1 MNIQI
6 IEEIH
11 SEKPELFAL
20 FPNST
25 IENVNDM
32 LCFNSYIPFPII
44 VNQSYDKTQMIDIK
58 DIHGEILGY
67 IFFSNDNKII
77 PKPDMSDMCFAAYLV
92 DVTESDFLAG
102 IDYMLKVDYL
112 VIKKDKLTEYEQK
125 YKSTSGLWGG
135 FIHKDITNFPN
146 PPFSSTITEITAI
159 ENLELPTTWH
169 DTNLI
174 RSIQQPYAFER
185 FLKQYHLLELLFDWQ
200 VVEDIKAL
208 NNDIYGAGLILR
220 NYGKGDE
227 ILRLI
232 DCFSRGLKDISAI
245 ENRLNTV
252 SSFMIV
258 AENIFYVY
266 GKESNP
272 LKESSEDFTNPNRLK
287 KIVSAGGF
295 SATNAQT
302 HNNIKAA
309 DYQKFIIKLT
319 CYWIYRIRSSIAHA
333 KIGEYQLSYQ
343 DEAFMVQ
350 FAEPL
355 LKEVLIQCF
364 TKPT

>member
-20 FPNST
+20 FPDS
-25 IENVNDM
+25 IVENVNGM
-32 LCFNSYIPFPII
+32 LCFDGYIPFPII
-44 VNQSYDKTQMIDIK
+44 VNQSYDKTQMIDVK
-58 DIHGEILGY
+58 HSNGEILGY
-67 IFFSNDNKII
+67 IFFSNDNRII
-77 PKPDMSDMCFAAYLV
+77 PKTDMSVMCFAAYLI
-92 DVTESDFLAG
+92 DVEKDDFLAG

-125 YKSTSGLWGG
+125 YKASSGLWGG
-135 FIHKDITNFPN
+135 YIHKDIANFPS
-146 PPFSSTITEITAI
+146 PPFFLTVTEITAT
-159 ENLELPTTWH
+159 ENIELPTNWH
-169 DTNLI
+169 SDHLT
-174 RSIQQPYAFER
+174 RSIQQPYSFER

-200 VVEDIKAL
+200 IVEDIKAL
-208 NNDIYGAGLILR
+208 GDDIYGAGLILR
-220 NYGKGDE
+220 DYGKGEE
-227 ILRLI
+227 INRLI
-232 DCFSRGLKDISAI
+232 DSLSRGLKDISKI
-245 ENRLNTV
+245 ESKLNLV
-252 SSFMIV
+252 SSFKSQGI
-258 AENIFYVY
+258 ALFYTY

-272 LKESSEDFTNPNRLK
+272 LKESGEDFTNPIKLNKLLDK
-287 KIVSAGGF
+287 GGF
-295 SATNAQT
+295 TEANVKKYHS
-302 HNNIKAA
+302 IP
-309 DYQKFIIKLT
+309 DYRKFIIKLT

-364 TKPT
+364 TKTT